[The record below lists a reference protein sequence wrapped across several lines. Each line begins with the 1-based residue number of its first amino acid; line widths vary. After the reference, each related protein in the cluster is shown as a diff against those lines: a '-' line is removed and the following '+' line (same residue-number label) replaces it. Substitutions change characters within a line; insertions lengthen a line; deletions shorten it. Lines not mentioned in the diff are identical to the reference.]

1 MSLDKAL
8 ETAREILGE
17 ESFTDPRKLSA
28 MKGARNATEPAAKK
42 RKHSSGGEA
51 EDVSEVPGMKG
62 GAVSADG
69 TTPKIAEPVAGTA
82 KAVDDL
88 DEFEEEEGT
97 TLPPQRVRDMSRSAP
112 QPKLSMPEE
121 IQRIRRS
128 SHYESADFG
137 NLFDGEELS
146 EEFKAKAAIV
156 FDAAVDMKMEEVRSE
171 MYEEFQEAL
180 RQQADALADKMDE
193 YLSYVVENWMK
204 ENQVAIDSGIRSD
217 ITESFMMGLKQL
229 FETHYINMPDEAYD
243 VVEGLN
249 HKVYELSAR
258 LDEAYKQNVQ
268 LKAQGT
274 KASAEA
280 VYESYTKDLTQTE
293 EHRFRNLAEKIDF
306 DTPQEFAHKLSIL
319 KENFFTQSVAD
330 GSSDSYV
337 AQKTP
342 LVEEFSMTEEE
353 AVEETQPDLSRS
365 MEAYTSALS
374 RSAKI
379 EKNRTNS

>member
-62 GAVSADG
+62 SAVSADG

-97 TLPPQRVRDMSRSAP
+97 TLPPQRGMA
-112 QPKLSMPEE
+112 EE
-121 IQRIRRS
+121 EMRRIRRS

-146 EEFKAKAAIV
+146 EEFKAKAAVV

-353 AVEETQPDLSRS
+353 AIEETQPDLSRS

>member
-28 MKGARNATEPAAKK
+28 MKGARNATEPSAKK
-42 RKHSSGGEA
+42 RRHSSGGEA

-280 VYESYTKDLTQTE
+280 VYESYTKNLTQTE

>member
-17 ESFTDPRKLSA
+17 ESHTDPRKLSA
-28 MKGARNATEPAAKK
+28 MKGARNATEPTAKK
-42 RKHSSGGEA
+42 RRHSSGGEA
-51 EDVSEVPGMKG
+51 EDVAEVPGMKG
-62 GAVSADG
+62 GPISADG
-69 TTPKIAEPVAGTA
+69 TTPKVAEPVTGGADP
-82 KAVDDL
+82 VDDL
-88 DEFEEEEGT
+88 DEFETEEEET
-97 TLPPQRVRDMSRSAP
+97 M
-112 QPKLSMPEE
+112 KKKKM
-121 IQRIRRS
+121 

-137 NLFDGEELS
+137 SLFDGDEIS
-146 EEFKAKAAIV
+146 EDFKSKAAVV
-156 FDAAVDMKMEEVRSE
+156 FNAAVDMKMEDVRAE
-171 MYEEFQEAL
+171 MYEEFQTAL

-243 VVEGLN
+243 IVEGLN
-249 HKVYELSAR
+249 HKVYELNSR
-258 LDEAYKQNVQ
+258 LNEAYKQNVE
-268 LKAQGT
+268 LKAQGA

-280 VYESYTKDLTQTE
+280 VYESHTKDLTQTE

-306 DTPQEFAHKLSIL
+306 DSPQEFAQKLSIL

-365 MEAYTSALS
+365 MEAYSSALS

-379 EKNRTNS
+379 EKNRTTS